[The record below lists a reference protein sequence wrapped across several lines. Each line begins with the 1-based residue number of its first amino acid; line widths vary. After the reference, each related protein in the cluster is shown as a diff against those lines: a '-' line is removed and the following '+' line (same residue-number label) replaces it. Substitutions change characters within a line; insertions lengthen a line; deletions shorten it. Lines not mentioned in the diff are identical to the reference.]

1 MSNFDR
7 NAPVWGA
14 GAAQQASS
22 AEIDQGLRSFML
34 GVYNYMVLGLA
45 ITGLTSMGI
54 AMMAGTKGALT
65 PFGNLLYNSPLKWV
79 IMLAPLAFILFF
91 SFRIEKMSAASA
103 RTMFF
108 AFAAV
113 MGLSMSAI
121 FLIYTGNSI
130 ARVFFITA
138 AAFASLSL
146 YGYTTKKNLSGMGSF
161 LMMGLVGLIIASI
174 VNMIWPS
181 GALSFAISVIGVLI
195 FAGLTVWDTQRLK
208 EMFLY
213 SEMSVEESQKLAV
226 NGALSLYLNFINMFQ
241 FLLSL
246 FGNRE

>member
-34 GVYNYMVLGLA
+34 GVYNYMSIGLA
-45 ITGLTSMGI
+45 ITGLTAIGTS
-54 AMMAGTKGALT
+54 MMAGSKGALT
-65 PFGNLLYNSPLKWV
+65 PFGAMLYTSPLKWV

-138 AAFASLSL
+138 AAFSGLSL
-146 YGYTTKKNLSGMGSF
+146 FGYVTKKSLSGMGSF
-161 LMMGLVGLIIASI
+161 LMMGLIGLVIASL
-174 VNMIWPS
+174 VNLFMQS
-181 GALSFAISVIGVLI
+181 SALQFAISCIGVLV
-195 FAGLTVWDTQRLK
+195 FAGLTAWDTQRLK

-213 SEMSVEESQKLAV
+213 SEMSAEESQKLAV

-241 FLLSL
+241 SLLSL